1 MKNCMMK
8 NNALNY
14 EYGKIKLLELVGIYM
29 IALVLGVLFRI
40 YGGSIGILLSGTI
53 FYFLPLMWIII
64 KLKTKKIPFQLWT
77 ARVNKFT
84 LYDSFFVA
92 IFFISIS
99 VTFIIIEAIL
109 FKEGQMEYEKVS
121 WQKVIVLAVLA
132 PITEELICRG
142 VILQSFVNKY
152 SVRKAVWL
160 SAIVFYIIHIN
171 IFNLLTIFAGVM
183 FAVLMIKHCNLY
195 MTMAIHFFWNLIL
208 QLKPLLIARLHN
220 VSSTV
225 CLCML
230 LLCFFMIIVGLIKS
244 IQQYKFILK
253 EYCE

>member
-1 MKNCMMK
+1 M
-8 NNALNY
+8 
-14 EYGKIKLLELVGIYM
+14 
-29 IALVLGVLFRI
+29 
-40 YGGSIGILLSGTI
+40 
-53 FYFLPLMWIII
+53 
-64 KLKTKKIPFQLWT
+64 
-77 ARVNKFT
+77 NKFT

-99 VTFIIIEAIL
+99 VAVIIIEAIL
-109 FKEGQMEYEKVS
+109 FKEGQMEYEKVC
-121 WQKVIVLAVLA
+121 WQKVIVLAILA
-132 PITEELICRG
+132 PIAEEFICRG
-142 VILQSFVNKY
+142 IIMQSFVNKY

-171 IFNLLTIFAGVM
+171 IFNLLAIFVGVM
-183 FAVLMIKHCNLY
+183 FAVLMIEHCNLY

-220 VSSTV
+220 ASSAV
-225 CLCML
+225 CLCIL

-244 IQQYKFILK
+244 IQQYRFILK